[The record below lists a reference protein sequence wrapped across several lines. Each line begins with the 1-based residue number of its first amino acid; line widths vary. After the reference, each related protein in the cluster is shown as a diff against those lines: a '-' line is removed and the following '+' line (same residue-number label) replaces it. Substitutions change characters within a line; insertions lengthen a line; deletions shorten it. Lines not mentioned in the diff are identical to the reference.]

1 MARFEFDV
9 KKFLDLLA
17 EAVVDAARAGD
28 QFVADPDL
36 LGPRLMSASK
46 RVESD
51 LMYLEALRDNRWVVA
66 ESPEDGRWRV
76 WSADTGKIVAG
87 IKGGGDDW
95 EDALDLAMIAKAIA
109 EAPRVS
115 VSGGQGKR

>member
-9 KKFLDLLA
+9 KHFLDELA
-17 EAVVDAARAGD
+17 KECVEMAQDGK
-28 QFVADPDL
+28 QFTADPDL
-36 LGPRLMSASK
+36 LGPIAMTAAE
-46 RVESD
+46 RVTAD

-66 ESPEDGRWRV
+66 KSPEDGRWRV

-87 IKGGGDDW
+87 IKEGGDDW
-95 EDALDLAMIAKAIA
+95 EDALDIAMVAKAFA
-109 EAPRVS
+109 EAPRLS

>member
-1 MARFEFDV
+1 MARFEYDAV
-9 KKFLDLLA
+9 RFLD
-17 EAVVDAARAGD
+17 EVGKECVEMSQDGK
-28 QFVADPDL
+28 QFTADPDL
-36 LGPRLMSASK
+36 FGPHVLSALR

-66 ESPEDGRWRV
+66 QSSEDKRWRV

-87 IKGGGDDW
+87 IKEGGDDW
-95 EDALDLAMIAKAIA
+95 ENALDLAMIAKAFA
-109 EAPRVS
+109 EAPRLF

>member
-66 ESPEDGRWRV
+66 QSPEDQRWRV

-87 IKGGGDDW
+87 IKEGGDDW
-95 EDALDLAMIAKAIA
+95 ENALDLAMIAKALA
-109 EAPRVS
+109 EAPRLS
-115 VSGGQGKR
+115 VSGGQSRS